1 MAEALL
7 SDPPTPLSTPSTP
20 IPRAAWLA
28 LGAAGLGWMLD
39 AFDVMLYSFA
49 LSAIREEFGLSG
61 AQAGLLASATLI
73 FSAAGGI
80 AFGVLAD
87 RIGRVKALALSILVY
102 SVGTGLTA
110 AADSLTTLFV
120 CRAIVGIGLG
130 GEWSAGSV
138 LVAESWPAAS
148 RGRAIGFMQS
158 GWAIGY
164 ALAAIVAAE
173 VIPVHGWRVL
183 FVIGLAPALLTF
195 VIRWMVPEPERAP
208 QAAPGAEAPR
218 GRLLD
223 LFAAP
228 LRSRTL
234 LATAFATALLFA
246 YWGLFTWLPTFL
258 ASSPEKGGVGLGLVK
273 STPWIL
279 AVQAGAFLGY
289 TTFGFLADW
298 IGRRPAVRL
307 FVLGAALVVPIFA
320 FGARDEQLV
329 FWLAPLVGYFGHGAF
344 SVFGSLLAELFP
356 SSIRGTAQGFC
367 YNAGRALSALA
378 PITLG
383 AVADAHGLAIALSLT
398 VAFFVI
404 AAVLVGYLPETKG
417 RELT

>member
-1 MAEALL
+1 MK
-7 SDPPTPLSTPSTP
+7 PPSPP

-73 FSAAGGI
+73 FSAVGGI

-87 RIGRVKALALSILVY
+87 RIGRVKALSLSILVY

-110 AADSLTTLFV
+110 AADSLTSLFV

-195 VIRWMVPEPERAP
+195 VIRWMVPEPERA
-208 QAAPGAEAPR
+208 AGAVDAPK

-223 LFAAP
+223 LFGSE

-234 LATAFATALLFA
+234 LASAFATALLFA

-258 ASSPEKGGVGLGLVK
+258 AGPLEQGGVGLGLVK

-298 IGRRPAVRL
+298 MGRRPAVRL
-307 FVLGAALVVPIFA
+307 FVLGAALVVPVFA
-320 FGARDEQLV
+320 FGARNEQLV

-356 SSIRGTAQGFC
+356 GSIRGTAQGFC

-383 AVADAHGLAIALSLT
+383 AVADKQGLAAALSLT
-398 VAFFVI
+398 VAFFV
-404 AAVLVGYLPETKG
+404 AAALLVGFLPETKG
-417 RELT
+417 RELS

>member
-1 MAEALL
+1 
-7 SDPPTPLSTPSTP
+7 
-20 IPRAAWLA
+20 
-28 LGAAGLGWMLD
+28 MLD

-73 FSAAGGI
+73 FSAVGGI

-87 RIGRVKALALSILVY
+87 RIGRVKALSLSILVY

-110 AADSLTTLFV
+110 AADSLTSLFV

-195 VIRWMVPEPERAP
+195 VIRWMVPEPERA
-208 QAAPGAEAPR
+208 AGAVDAPK

-223 LFAAP
+223 LFGSE

-234 LATAFATALLFA
+234 LASAFATALLFA

-258 ASSPEKGGVGLGLVK
+258 AGPLEQGGVGLGLVK

-298 IGRRPAVRL
+298 MGRRPAVRL
-307 FVLGAALVVPIFA
+307 FVLGAALVVPVFA
-320 FGARDEQLV
+320 FGARNEQLV

-356 SSIRGTAQGFC
+356 GSIRGTAQGFC

-383 AVADAHGLAIALSLT
+383 AVADKQGLAAALSLT
-398 VAFFVI
+398 VAFFV
-404 AAVLVGYLPETKG
+404 AAALLVGFLPETKG
-417 RELT
+417 RELS

>member
-1 MAEALL
+1 
-7 SDPPTPLSTPSTP
+7 
-20 IPRAAWLA
+20 
-28 LGAAGLGWMLD
+28 
-39 AFDVMLYSFA
+39 
-49 LSAIREEFGLSG
+49 
-61 AQAGLLASATLI
+61 
-73 FSAAGGI
+73 
-80 AFGVLAD
+80 
-87 RIGRVKALALSILVY
+87 
-102 SVGTGLTA
+102 
-110 AADSLTTLFV
+110 
-120 CRAIVGIGLG
+120 
-130 GEWSAGSV
+130 V

-195 VIRWMVPEPERAP
+195 VIRWMVPEPERA
-208 QAAPGAEAPR
+208 AGAVDAPK

-223 LFAAP
+223 LFGSE

-234 LATAFATALLFA
+234 LASAFATALLFA

-258 ASSPEKGGVGLGLVK
+258 AGPVEQGGVGLGLVK

-298 IGRRPAVRL
+298 MGRRPAVRL
-307 FVLGAALVVPIFA
+307 FVLGAALVVPVFA
-320 FGARDEQLV
+320 FGARNEQLV

-356 SSIRGTAQGFC
+356 GSIRGTAQGFC

-383 AVADAHGLAIALSLT
+383 AVADKQGLAAALSLT
-398 VAFFVI
+398 VAFFV
-404 AAVLVGYLPETKG
+404 AAALLVGFLPETKG
-417 RELT
+417 RELS

>member
-1 MAEALL
+1 MK
-7 SDPPTPLSTPSTP
+7 PPSPP

-73 FSAAGGI
+73 FSAVGGI

-87 RIGRVKALALSILVY
+87 RIGRVKALSLSILVY

-110 AADSLTTLFV
+110 AADSLTSLFV

-195 VIRWMVPEPERAP
+195 VIRWMVPEPERA
-208 QAAPGAEAPR
+208 AGAVDAPK

-223 LFAAP
+223 LFGSE

-234 LATAFATALLFA
+234 LASAFATALLFA

-258 ASSPEKGGVGLGLVK
+258 AGPVEQGGVGLGLVK

-298 IGRRPAVRL
+298 MGRRPAVRL
-307 FVLGAALVVPIFA
+307 FVLGAALVVPVFA
-320 FGARDEQLV
+320 FGARNEQLV

-356 SSIRGTAQGFC
+356 GSIRGTAQGFC

-383 AVADAHGLAIALSLT
+383 AVADKQGLAAALSLT
-398 VAFFVI
+398 VAFFV
-404 AAVLVGYLPETKG
+404 AAALLVGFLPETKG
-417 RELT
+417 RELS

>member
-1 MAEALL
+1 
-7 SDPPTPLSTPSTP
+7 
-20 IPRAAWLA
+20 
-28 LGAAGLGWMLD
+28 MLD

-73 FSAAGGI
+73 FSAVGGI

-87 RIGRVKALALSILVY
+87 RIGRVKALSLSILVY

-110 AADSLTTLFV
+110 AADSLTSLFV

-195 VIRWMVPEPERAP
+195 VIRWMVPEPERA
-208 QAAPGAEAPR
+208 AGAVDAPK

-223 LFAAP
+223 LFGSE

-234 LATAFATALLFA
+234 LASAFATALLFA

-258 ASSPEKGGVGLGLVK
+258 AGPVEQGGVGLGLVK

-298 IGRRPAVRL
+298 MGRRPAVRL
-307 FVLGAALVVPIFA
+307 FVLGAALVVPVFA
-320 FGARDEQLV
+320 FGARNEQLV

-356 SSIRGTAQGFC
+356 GSIRGTAQGFC

-383 AVADAHGLAIALSLT
+383 AVADKQGLAAALSLT
-398 VAFFVI
+398 VAFFV
-404 AAVLVGYLPETKG
+404 AAALLVGFLPETKG
-417 RELT
+417 RELS

>member
-1 MAEALL
+1 
-7 SDPPTPLSTPSTP
+7 
-20 IPRAAWLA
+20 
-28 LGAAGLGWMLD
+28 MLD

-73 FSAAGGI
+73 FSAVGGI

-87 RIGRVKALALSILVY
+87 RIGRVKALSLSILVY

-110 AADSLTTLFV
+110 AADSLTSLFV

-195 VIRWMVPEPERAP
+195 VIRWMVPEPERA
-208 QAAPGAEAPR
+208 AGAVDAPK

-223 LFAAP
+223 LFGSE

-234 LATAFATALLFA
+234 LASAFATALLFA

-258 ASSPEKGGVGLGLVK
+258 AGPLEQGGVGLGLVK

-298 IGRRPAVRL
+298 MGRRPAVRL
-307 FVLGAALVVPIFA
+307 FVLGAALVVPVFA
-320 FGARDEQLV
+320 FGARNEQLV

-356 SSIRGTAQGFC
+356 GSIRGTAQGFC

-383 AVADAHGLAIALSLT
+383 AVADKQGLAAALSLT
-398 VAFFVI
+398 VAFFV
-404 AAVLVGYLPETKG
+404 AAALLVGLLPETKG
-417 RELT
+417 RELS

>member
-1 MAEALL
+1 
-7 SDPPTPLSTPSTP
+7 
-20 IPRAAWLA
+20 
-28 LGAAGLGWMLD
+28 
-39 AFDVMLYSFA
+39 MLYSFA

-73 FSAAGGI
+73 FSAVGGI

-87 RIGRVKALALSILVY
+87 RIGRVKALSLSILVY

-110 AADSLTTLFV
+110 AADSLTSLFV

-195 VIRWMVPEPERAP
+195 VIRWMVPEPERA
-208 QAAPGAEAPR
+208 AGAVDAPK

-223 LFAAP
+223 LFGSE

-234 LATAFATALLFA
+234 LASAFATALLFA

-258 ASSPEKGGVGLGLVK
+258 AGPLEQGGVGLGLVK

-298 IGRRPAVRL
+298 MGRRPAVRL
-307 FVLGAALVVPIFA
+307 FVLGAALVVPVFA
-320 FGARDEQLV
+320 FGARNEQLV

-356 SSIRGTAQGFC
+356 GSIRGTAQGFC

-383 AVADAHGLAIALSLT
+383 AVADKQGLAAALSLT
-398 VAFFVI
+398 VAFFV
-404 AAVLVGYLPETKG
+404 AAALLVGLLPETKG
-417 RELT
+417 RELS

>member
-1 MAEALL
+1 MK
-7 SDPPTPLSTPSTP
+7 PPSPP
-20 IPRAAWLA
+20 IPRAAGLA

-73 FSAAGGI
+73 FSAVGGI

-87 RIGRVKALALSILVY
+87 RIGRVKALSLSILVY

-110 AADSLTTLFV
+110 AADSLTSLFV

-195 VIRWMVPEPERAP
+195 VIRWMVPEPERA
-208 QAAPGAEAPR
+208 AGAVDAPK

-223 LFAAP
+223 LFGSE

-234 LATAFATALLFA
+234 LASAFATALLFA

-258 ASSPEKGGVGLGLVK
+258 AGPVEQGGVGLGLVK

-298 IGRRPAVRL
+298 MGRRPAVRL
-307 FVLGAALVVPIFA
+307 FVLGAALVVPVFA
-320 FGARDEQLV
+320 FGARNEQLV

-356 SSIRGTAQGFC
+356 GSIRGTAQGFC

-383 AVADAHGLAIALSLT
+383 AVADKQGLAAALSLT
-398 VAFFVI
+398 VAFFV
-404 AAVLVGYLPETKG
+404 AAALLVGFLPETKG
-417 RELT
+417 RELS

>member
-1 MAEALL
+1 
-7 SDPPTPLSTPSTP
+7 
-20 IPRAAWLA
+20 
-28 LGAAGLGWMLD
+28 MLD

-49 LSAIREEFGLSG
+49 LSAIREEFRLSG
-61 AQAGLLASATLI
+61 AQAGLLASATLV
-73 FSAAGGI
+73 FSAVGGI

-87 RIGRVKALALSILVY
+87 RIGRVKALSLSILVY

-110 AADSLTTLFV
+110 AADSLTSLFV

-195 VIRWMVPEPERAP
+195 VIRWMVPEPERA
-208 QAAPGAEAPR
+208 AGAVDAPK

-223 LFAAP
+223 LFGSE

-234 LATAFATALLFA
+234 LASAFATALLFA

-258 ASSPEKGGVGLGLVK
+258 ASPVEKGGVGLGLVK

-298 IGRRPAVRL
+298 MGRRPAVRL
-307 FVLGAALVVPIFA
+307 FVLGAALVVPVFA
-320 FGARDEQLV
+320 FGARNEQLV

-356 SSIRGTAQGFC
+356 GSIRGTAQGFC

-383 AVADAHGLAIALSLT
+383 AVADAQGLAAALSLT
-398 VAFFVI
+398 VAFFV
-404 AAVLVGYLPETKG
+404 AAALLVGLLPETKG
-417 RELT
+417 RELS

>member
-1 MAEALL
+1 MSAA
-7 SDPPTPLSTPSTP
+7 PPP

-28 LGAAGLGWMLD
+28 LGAAGVGWMLD

-49 LSAIREEFGLSG
+49 LTAIREEFGLSG
-61 AQAGLLASATLI
+61 AEAGLLAAATLV

-80 AFGVLAD
+80 GFGVLAD
-87 RIGRVKALALSILVY
+87 RIGRVRALALSILVY
-102 SVGTGLTA
+102 SAGTGLTA
-110 AADSLTTLFV
+110 AAGSLTALLA
-120 CRAIVGIGLG
+120 CRAIVGVGLG

-158 GWAIGY
+158 GWAVGC
-164 ALAAIVAAE
+164 ALAAVVAAA
-173 VIPVHGWRVL
+173 VVPAYGWRVL

-195 VIRWMVPEPERAP
+195 AIRRLVPEPARAP
-208 QAAPGAEAPR
+208 ARGAEPGPR
-218 GRLLD
+218 GRLAD
-223 LFAAP
+223 LFGPA
-228 LRSRTL
+228 LRGRTL
-234 LATAFATALLFA
+234 VATAFATALLFA

-258 ASSPEKGGVGLGLVK
+258 ASPPERGGAGLGLVR

-289 TTFGFLADW
+289 TTFGVLADW
-298 IGRRPAVRL
+298 LGRRAAVRL
-307 FVLGAALVVPIFA
+307 FMLGAAVVVPVFA
-320 FGARDEQLV
+320 WGARDARLAL
-329 FWLAPLVGYFGHGAF
+329 WLAVPVGYFGHGAF

-356 SSIRGTAQGFC
+356 GSIRGTAQGFC

-398 VAFFVI
+398 VAFF
-404 AAVLVGYLPETKG
+404 AAAGVLVGFLPETKG
-417 RELT
+417 WDLA

>member
-1 MAEALL
+1 LK
-7 SDPPTPLSTPSTP
+7 PPSPP

-73 FSAAGGI
+73 FSAVGGI

-87 RIGRVKALALSILVY
+87 RIGRVKALSLSILVY

-110 AADSLTTLFV
+110 AADSLTSLFV

-195 VIRWMVPEPERAP
+195 VIRWMVPEPERA
-208 QAAPGAEAPR
+208 AGAVDAPK

-223 LFAAP
+223 LFGSE

-234 LATAFATALLFA
+234 LASAFATALLFA

-258 ASSPEKGGVGLGLVK
+258 AGPLEQGGVGLGLVK

-298 IGRRPAVRL
+298 MGRRPAVRL
-307 FVLGAALVVPIFA
+307 FVLGAALVVPVFA
-320 FGARDEQLV
+320 FGARNEQLV

-356 SSIRGTAQGFC
+356 GSIRGTAQGFC

-383 AVADAHGLAIALSLT
+383 AVADKQGLAAALSLT
-398 VAFFVI
+398 VAFFV
-404 AAVLVGYLPETKG
+404 AAALLVGFLPETKG
-417 RELT
+417 RELS

>member
-1 MAEALL
+1 
-7 SDPPTPLSTPSTP
+7 
-20 IPRAAWLA
+20 
-28 LGAAGLGWMLD
+28 MLD

-73 FSAAGGI
+73 FSAVGGI

-87 RIGRVKALALSILVY
+87 RIGRVKALSLSILVY

-110 AADSLTTLFV
+110 AADSLTSLFV

-195 VIRWMVPEPERAP
+195 VIRWMVPEPERA
-208 QAAPGAEAPR
+208 AGAVDAPK

-223 LFAAP
+223 LFGSE

-234 LATAFATALLFA
+234 LASAFATALLFA
-246 YWGLFTWLPTFL
+246 YWGLFTWLPTVL
-258 ASSPEKGGVGLGLVK
+258 AGPLEQGGVGLGLVK

-298 IGRRPAVRL
+298 MGRRPAVRL
-307 FVLGAALVVPIFA
+307 FVLGAALVVPVFA
-320 FGARDEQLV
+320 FGARNEQLV

-356 SSIRGTAQGFC
+356 GSIRGTAQGFC

-383 AVADAHGLAIALSLT
+383 AVADKQGLAAALSLT
-398 VAFFVI
+398 VAFFV
-404 AAVLVGYLPETKG
+404 AAALLVGLLPETKG
-417 RELT
+417 RELS

>member
-1 MAEALL
+1 
-7 SDPPTPLSTPSTP
+7 
-20 IPRAAWLA
+20 
-28 LGAAGLGWMLD
+28 
-39 AFDVMLYSFA
+39 
-49 LSAIREEFGLSG
+49 
-61 AQAGLLASATLI
+61 LASATLI
-73 FSAAGGI
+73 FSAVGGI

-102 SVGTGLTA
+102 SIGTGLTA
-110 AADSLTTLFV
+110 AADSLTTLFL

-138 LVAESWPAAS
+138 LVAESWPAPS

-195 VIRWMVPEPERAP
+195 VIRWMVPEPQRAP
-208 QAAPGAEAPR
+208 AGASSSTVPAR
-218 GRLLD
+218 SSLLD
-223 LFAAP
+223 LFGP
-228 LRSRTL
+228 SLRSRTL

-258 ASSPEKGGVGLGLVK
+258 ASPPEKGGVGLGLVK

-320 FGARDEQLV
+320 FGARDEQIV

-398 VAFFVI
+398 VAFFLI
-404 AAVLVGYLPETKG
+404 AAVLVGFLPETKG
-417 RELT
+417 RELS